1 MIYVHPVGGIGN
13 MFFHIASIWSLA
25 KDNNDELCLLNID
38 KKIENLINDDRCNRK
53 HSIEYKYLFNRF
65 LNKNAEINDVM
76 EYPFKFVPLE
86 YKKDHE
92 YVGYFQCEDYFK
104 HRRKD
109 IIQLFEPTEKIKS
122 EVNKYSHLFNNIC
135 LHVRRGDYV
144 KLYSEL
150 HLPQTMDYYD
160 EALSYLPKNMKVL
173 IFSDDIEWCKKN
185 FIGDRFIFIDEVDYI
200 SIYIMS
206 KMKHFI
212 IANSSFS
219 WWGAWLSDQ
228 DDKIVISPKKWF
240 GGSLLNQDIE
250 MKIIP
255 NNWIKK

>member
-1 MIYVHPVGGIGN
+1 MSIIG
-13 MFFHIASIWSLA
+13 
-25 KDNNDELCLLNID
+25 
-38 KKIENLINDDRCNRK
+38 
-53 HSIEYKYLFNRF
+53 
-65 LNKNAEINDVM
+65 
-76 EYPFKFVPLE
+76 
-86 YKKDHE
+86 
-92 YVGYFQCEDYFK
+92 
-104 HRRKD
+104 
-109 IIQLFEPTEKIKS
+109 EKIKS